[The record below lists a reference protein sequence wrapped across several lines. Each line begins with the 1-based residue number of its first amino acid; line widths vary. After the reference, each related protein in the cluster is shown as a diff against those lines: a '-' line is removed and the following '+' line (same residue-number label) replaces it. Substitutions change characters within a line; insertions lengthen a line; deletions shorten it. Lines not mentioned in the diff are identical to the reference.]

1 MQMYSQGIQFKF
13 GELLSNAGLS
23 YKIPIQISRAVNYVI
38 MLIVTQAYEQKI
50 EKLLIRLTTNPFGVY
65 YITGIGQ
72 VMFFSISLM
81 GS

>member
-1 MQMYSQGIQFKF
+1 MQIYSQGIKFKF

-23 YKIPIQISRAVNYVI
+23 YKIPIQILRAVNYVI
-38 MLIVTQAYEQKI
+38 MLIDKLRKLMKKKI

-72 VMFFSISLM
+72 VMFFLFH
-81 GS
+81 